1 VAPSGGVT
9 AVGDPPFDRAK
20 LDRLLDEASI
30 DVVVATSRHN
40 VRYLLGSY
48 SHFHRNFDAIGAD
61 RYLPAVGYRRGEPD
75 DAFAVGAPVDRAQH
89 EFSPPWVPTL
99 LDTAQSA
106 QETAGLVAERLRA
119 SGLTHATVAIEG
131 SFAPHRF
138 VAELQEALPGLRLVE
153 AGAALEML
161 RAVKRPEELA
171 VLREAAESIVAAMAA
186 TVATA
191 GPGTTK
197 RELAERLR
205 EQEELRGVAFDYC
218 LTAMGTSMNRAPSD
232 QAWREGEVLSLDSG
246 GERDGYIGDLCRMAV
261 LGSPSAAADAVLQ
274 EVRAI
279 QDAAREPIG
288 PGRLGHEIGDV
299 ADERRRGSAHAGV
312 IDIVAHGMGLV
323 THEPPRLDPAAPPR
337 RAATHHDRPLEAGMV
352 LSIETTARV
361 EGIGFVKLEDTVVV
375 TDDGWEAFG
384 DDHRDWL
391 VAGT

>member
-1 VAPSGGVT
+1 MTRA
-9 AVGDPPFDRAK
+9 GDPPFDRAR
-20 LDRLLDEASI
+20 LDGLLDEASI

-61 RYLPAVGYRRGEPD
+61 RYLPAVGLRRGEPG
-75 DAFAVGAPVDRAQH
+75 DAFAVGAPVDSWQH
-89 EFSPPWVPTL
+89 EVSPPWVPTL

-106 QETAGLVAERLRA
+106 EETARAVAEQLRA
-119 SGLTHATVAIEG
+119 RDLSRATVAVEA
-131 SFAPHRF
+131 SFAPQRF
-138 VAELQEALPGLRLVE
+138 VAELQGALPGLRLVE
-153 AGAALEML
+153 AGGVLEML

-171 VLREAAESIVAAMAA
+171 LLRDAAEAIVAAMAA
-186 TVATA
+186 TVAGA

-197 RELAERLR
+197 QEIAERLR

-232 QAWREGEVLSLDSG
+232 QAWSRGDVLSLDSG

-261 LGSPSAAADAVLQ
+261 LGSPSAEADAALA

-279 QDAAREPIG
+279 QDAARTAVAA
-288 PGRLGHEIGDV
+288 GRLGREIGEV
-299 ADERRRGSAHAGV
+299 ADERRRGSPHADV
-312 IDIVAHGMGLV
+312 IDVVAHGMGLV
-323 THEPPRLDPAAPPR
+323 THEPPRLDADAPPR

-361 EGIGFVKLEDTVVV
+361 EGVGFVKLEDTVVV

-384 DDHRDWL
+384 DDHRDWMT
-391 VAGT
+391 AGA